1 MPDDL
6 HGYGDERR
14 ADGERFDV
22 AFLMTSTDTSSTAAI
37 RATDAIASPPSSA
50 AESTGPTGLVGP
62 ARASW
67 TAVVSLALGVFALVM
82 AEFLPASLLTRV
94 AGNLGVSEGVAG
106 QSVSVTAIVAAVAGL
121 TVPALLPRLDR
132 RRLLLALGVLA
143 VLSDLL
149 VALAPNYPVLLLARV
164 LLGVALGA
172 FWALAISVTAHLVPP
187 SRLGRAMTVV
197 QIGVS
202 LATVAAIPLGT
213 WLGEIWG
220 WRSVFL
226 LAAGVGIVALV
237 FQWTVLPG
245 IRPSGVP
252 GLRSLFATVRSR
264 LILVALL
271 ATALVAG
278 GHFAAFTYIRP
289 AATEV
294 GGFDAAHLALLL
306 LVYGLA
312 AFAGNLLA
320 GPLVDKR
327 ARAAVLVFP
336 VLLGAALLLF
346 AFSNGV
352 PALVLAAT
360 ALWGLGFGGVPTSLM
375 TWMARAEPTRLESV
389 GGLQAA
395 AFQVAIAT
403 GAVVG
408 GVLVDAVSVQATL
421 VAGGL
426 AAAAGGLLL
435 ASLRTRR

>member
-1 MPDDL
+1 
-6 HGYGDERR
+6 
-14 ADGERFDV
+14 
-22 AFLMTSTDTSSTAAI
+22 MTSTDTSSTAALP
-37 RATDAIASPPSSA
+37 AAAASSSSA
-50 AESTGPTGLVGP
+50 ASTSPTDP

-67 TAVVSLALGVFALVM
+67 TAVVSLGLGVFALVM
-82 AEFLPASLLTRV
+82 AEFLPASLLTRI
-94 AGNLGVSEGVAG
+94 AGDLGVSEGVAG
-106 QSVSVTAIVAAVAGL
+106 QSVSVTAIVAAIAGL
-121 TVPALLPRLDR
+121 TVPVLLPRLDR

-143 VLSDLL
+143 VLSDVL

-213 WLGEIWG
+213 WLGEVWG

-226 LAAGVGIVALV
+226 LAAGVGLAALL
-237 FQWTVLPG
+237 FQWFVLPG

-252 GLRSLFATVRSR
+252 GLRSLFATLRSR
-264 LILVALL
+264 LILFALL

-336 VLLGAALLLF
+336 VLLGAALLMF
-346 AFSNGV
+346 ALSNGM
-352 PALVLAAT
+352 PALVLVAT

-421 VAGGL
+421 VVGGL

-435 ASLRTRR
+435 ASLRR